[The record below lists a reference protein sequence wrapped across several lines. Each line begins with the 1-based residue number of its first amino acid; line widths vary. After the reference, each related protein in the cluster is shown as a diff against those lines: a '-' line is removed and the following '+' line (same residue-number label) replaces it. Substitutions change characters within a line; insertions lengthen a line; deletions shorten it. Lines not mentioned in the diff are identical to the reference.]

1 MPPMSIAPRR
11 SSLQA
16 HLLATYLALIGL
28 SIAGFILFVGFRL
41 QRAALEQAQRELA
54 MQSDIIAN
62 ALREP
67 LEHRDSAGRSLDN
80 LLRSYAASA
89 GVRVTLADANRQP
102 IVSSDDPPGR
112 DDDHKDKSDDHKDKS
127 DDRKDKG
134 DLSRTSANLLVSNGE
149 RDGRLFVGS
158 PISND
163 TGQPIGYVQVSVPT
177 DPIYAE
183 MRQTWLS
190 LLALG
195 GGVLLLTA
203 LASLTL
209 ARQIA
214 HPIESLTQ
222 VSDAM
227 AAGDLSQRVQPG
239 GTDEI
244 ARLGR
249 AFNQMAD
256 QVTDMLTRQ
265 QAFSANAAHEL
276 RSPLTALRLRIEML
290 QTYVPTGDDDLTRR
304 YLAQMDG
311 EVQRLRHL
319 IDNLLALAAVDEAA
333 APPRV
338 PLDLAPLLYDT
349 ADSLEPVAQTAGV
362 TLLVDAPP
370 HLPTVT
376 ANAEQ
381 LRMVIWNLL
390 ENGVK
395 YTPPGGTVT
404 LSAVAHGATVDIRVA
419 DTGIGIPA
427 DALPHI
433 FERFYR
439 VDKARSRRAGGAGLG
454 LALAHDI
461 VVAHGGS
468 IDVESAPGQ
477 GSRFTVRL
485 PTG

>member
-1 MPPMSIAPRR
+1 MATPVPRR

-16 HLLATYLALIGL
+16 RLLATYLALVGL
-28 SIAGFILFVGFRL
+28 SVAGLILFVGFRL
-41 QRAALEQAQRELA
+41 QRAALDQAQRELE

-67 LEHRDSAGRSLDN
+67 LEYRATTGRPLDN
-80 LLRSYAASA
+80 LLRSYAQSA
-89 GVRVTLADANRQP
+89 GVQVTLADANRRP
-102 IVSSDDPPGR
+102 LVSSDDPPGKADGHKDDNHKD
-112 DDDHKDKSDDHKDKS
+112 DDDHKSDKAQS
-127 DDRKDKG
+127 G
-134 DLSRTSANLLVSNGE
+134 DPVSIAPGE
-149 RDGRLFVGS
+149 RGGRLFVGS
-158 PISND
+158 PISGDN
-163 TGQPIGYVQVSVPT
+163 GQPIGYVQVSVPT
-177 DPIYAE
+177 EPIYAE

-195 GGVLLLTA
+195 GGVVLLTT

-214 HPIESLTQ
+214 RPIESLTT
-222 VSDAM
+222 VSDAL
-227 AAGDLSQRVQPG
+227 AAGDLSRRVEPAG
-239 GTDEI
+239 ADEI

-256 QVTDMLTRQ
+256 QVTDMLSRQ

-290 QTYVPTGDDDLTRR
+290 QTYVPTEDDLTRR

-311 EVQRLRHL
+311 EVQRLQHL
-319 IDNLLALAAVDEAA
+319 VDNLLALAAVDEAA
-333 APPRV
+333 APPRA

-349 ADSLEPVAQTAGV
+349 ADSLHPLAQTADV
-362 TLLVDAPP
+362 TLTVDVPP
-370 HLPTVT
+370 HLPPVT

-381 LRMVIWNLL
+381 MRMVVWNLL

-404 LSAVAHGATVDIRVA
+404 LSAAASDATVDISVA

-461 VVAHGGS
+461 VAAHGGS
-468 IDVESAPGQ
+468 VGVESAPGQ

-485 PTG
+485 PAG

>member
-1 MPPMSIAPRR
+1 MALSAPRR

-16 HLLATYLALIGL
+16 RLLATYLALIGL
-28 SIAGFILFVGFRL
+28 SIAGLILFVGFRL
-41 QRAALEQAQRELA
+41 QRAALDQAQRELA
-54 MQSDIIAN
+54 VQSDIIAN

-67 LEHRDSAGRSLDN
+67 LEHRDAAGRSLDN
-80 LLRSYAASA
+80 LLRSYAESA
-89 GVRVTLADANRQP
+89 GVRVTLADANRRP
-102 IVSSDDPPGR
+102 IISSGDPPGR
-112 DDDHKDKSDDHKDKS
+112 GDGHKGKDDDDDNGDDDDHK
-127 DDRKDKG
+127 G
-134 DLSRTSANLLVSNGE
+134 DLSGASNESLVSPSE

-158 PISND
+158 PISD
-163 TGQPIGYVQVSVPT
+163 DKGQPIGYVRVSVPT
-177 DPIYAE
+177 EPIYAE

-195 GGVLLLTA
+195 SGVLLLTA
-203 LASLTL
+203 FASLTL

-214 HPIESLTQ
+214 RPIESLTS
-222 VSDAM
+222 VSGAM

-290 QTYVPTGDDDLTRR
+290 QTYAPTGDDDLTRR

-311 EVQRLRHL
+311 EVQRLQHL
-319 IDNLLALAAVDEAA
+319 VDNLLALAAVDEAA
-333 APPRV
+333 APPRA

-349 ADSLEPVAQTAGV
+349 ADSLEPLAQTAGV
-362 TLLVDAPP
+362 RLIVNAPP
-370 HLPTVT
+370 HLPPVT

-381 LRMVIWNLL
+381 LRMVFWNLL

-404 LSAVAHGATVDIRVA
+404 LSAMTEGATVDISVT

-461 VVAHGGS
+461 VAAHGGHL
-468 IDVESAPGQ
+468 DVSSAPGR
-477 GSRFTVRL
+477 GSCFTVRL
-485 PTG
+485 PAG